1 MPASLLQCPYLCVK
15 RLILE
20 QQCWVEVV
28 PCVAA
33 PCREM
38 KSTVNVL
45 FPPTTPVY
53 HGTFS
58 TLIKKPVF
66 TLNAACGCHSFLAA
80 ALKGAIEFPT
90 NKQVRPR
97 GFPRGS
103 PQLWW
108 LGYLPGTVRKTQIF
122 TAITWMKAREK
133 GGRGSRG
140 VEWKEL
146 HPHERTE
153 REGCDG

>member
-1 MPASLLQCPYLCVK
+1 MATPASPLQCPYLCVK

-20 QQCWVEVV
+20 QQCRVEAV

-33 PCREM
+33 LCREM

-66 TLNAACGCHSFLAA
+66 TLNAARGCHSFPAA

-97 GFPRGS
+97 GFPPRFAAALMAGLPARRGS
-103 PQLWW
+103 KNSNIYSN
-108 LGYLPGTVRKTQIF
+108 YLDEGSWKEKKKKKRGGT
-122 TAITWMKAREK
+122 
-133 GGRGSRG
+133 GGRRG
-140 VEWKEL
+140 W
-146 HPHERTE
+146 
-153 REGCDG
+153 G